1 MCEVRSTRKMAK
13 NQKEKEKEKENTMV
27 SNKKRWTM
35 MNPI

>member
-1 MCEVRSTRKMAK
+1 MCEVKSIGKMAK
-13 NQKEKEKEKENTMV
+13 NQKEKEKENIMV